1 MSDEIKNE
9 NDRASEPSFAKG
21 PDSIPTAVFVKAMEE
36 MRGLHQKQSE
46 ERHKANSA
54 QQKTVGMISL
64 EQLKLSDRMQVL
76 ADTQVDQ
83 GTRMAGLE
91 AKLDVV
97 ISLTKSNG
105 ADAVAAAV
113 AAGNKSNVAAK
124 TAVKTLLEQRLAIG
138 GAIVTLGWYAIE
150 YFMKH

>member
-1 MSDEIKNE
+1 MSDEIRNE
-9 NDRASEPSFAKG
+9 NDRASEPPFAKG
-21 PDSIPTAVFVKAMEE
+21 PDSIPTAVFVRAMEE

-76 ADTQVDQ
+76 AEAQLAQ
-83 GTRMAGLE
+83 ENKMERLE
-91 AKLDVV
+91 DKLDVV

-105 ADAVAAAV
+105 AAALSAE
-113 AAGNKSNVAAK
+113 NKSSVAAK
-124 TAVKTLLEQRLAIG
+124 SSVKTLLEQRLAIG
-138 GAIVTLGWYAIE
+138 GAIVTLAWYAIE
-150 YFMKH
+150 YFTKH